1 MVDGDEEQKSYKP
14 AFLTASAY
22 ASGYLPPV
30 KIPDPPTEYEKMY
43 PTNHLLI
50 LSTRNPFRKLC
61 VAIAYSKVSFHSL
74 VACKFNYRRC
84 SINTRKTPVPE
95 PFSYQVAG
103 FSVQLYW
110 KRYTGSCILPSY

>member
-1 MVDGDEEQKSYKP
+1 MADDNEEQKSEKP

-22 ASGYLPPV
+22 AGGYLPPV

-61 VAIAYSKVSFHSL
+61 VAIAYSKVSFHFLALCINS
-74 VACKFNYRRC
+74 FDTC
-84 SINTRKTPVPE
+84 SHRE
-95 PFSYQVAG
+95 AA
-103 FSVQLYW
+103 
-110 KRYTGSCILPSY
+110 TGGVL

>member
-22 ASGYLPPV
+22 AGGYLPPV

-84 SINTRKTPVPE
+84 SIKQEKHLCQSLFHIKLQASACNFIESDT
-95 PFSYQVAG
+95 QA
-103 FSVQLYW
+103 SVFY
-110 KRYTGSCILPSY
+110 

>member
-1 MVDGDEEQKSYKP
+1 MADDNEEQKSEKP

-22 ASGYLPPV
+22 AGGYLPPV

-61 VAIAYSKVSFHSL
+61 VAIAYSKVSFHFL
-74 VACKFNYRRC
+74 VLYINSFDTC
-84 SINTRKTPVPE
+84 SHRE
-95 PFSYQVAG
+95 AA
-103 FSVQLYW
+103 
-110 KRYTGSCILPSY
+110 TGGVL